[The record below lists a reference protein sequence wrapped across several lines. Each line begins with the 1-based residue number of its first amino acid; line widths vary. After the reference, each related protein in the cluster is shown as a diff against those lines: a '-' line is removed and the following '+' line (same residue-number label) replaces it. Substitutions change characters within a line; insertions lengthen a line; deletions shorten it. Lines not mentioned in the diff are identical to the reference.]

1 MCALDCTSVVAS
13 RTNHLSPPAG
23 IATEPMEIVVFDS
36 QSKPIANA
44 AMCVAKERQLL
55 ESVATVAANGT
66 AAGPNTTAHSQA
78 HSQAANGLN
87 TTIQPPTDS
96 PTVVAQSQVAT
107 CKEKITVYE
116 CWCPNRDKRWNA
128 YVSYNPMLLGHSL
141 SQETISGATE
151 EVARQK
157 AEAVLCMWKTQVE
170 SQPAEPPAKVKK
182 RNRQKHAGV
191 KPLARSKRQSAQ
203 QPKSYA
209 DVQHRTSNFKGRGS
223 KVKRE
228 EKPLSTL
235 PLAAQVWELN
245 VRLLHMREMYDAAA
259 KESTSWQSKF
269 EKMNALMAAHGNSI
283 ERVVRSDEGRE
294 LIAQDTPTHN
304 STKPSITTSGVHH
317 CISTST
323 LHCMSL
329 V

>member
-1 MCALDCTSVVAS
+1 
-13 RTNHLSPPAG
+13 
-23 IATEPMEIVVFDS
+23 MEIDAFDS
-36 QSKPIANA
+36 QSTPIANA
-44 AMCVAKERQLL
+44 AMRVAKERQLL
-55 ESVATVAANGT
+55 ESVATAAANGT

-96 PTVVAQSQVAT
+96 PTVVAQLQVAT

-191 KPLARSKRQSAQ
+191 EPLARSKRQSAQ
-203 QPKSYA
+203 QPESYA
-209 DVQHRTSNFKGRGS
+209 DVQHRTGNFKGRGS

-294 LIAQDTPTHN
+294 LIGTGYTDTELNQTIYNHIRCAPLHLYIYIAL
-304 STKPSITTSGVHH
+304 PVIGV
-317 CISTST
+317 S
-323 LHCMSL
+323 
-329 V
+329 